1 MGNSGA
7 RSRGTGEG
15 YKKLEMEQVLAD
27 DAGAPKVEG
36 SSRPRLMSDFRSLGA
51 VSLCVGRN
59 PARFQF
65 LELLTRFVF
74 A

>member
-36 SSRPRLMSDFRSLGA
+36 SSLVSDFRWSLGA

-59 PARFQF
+59 LARFQF